1 MNPLR
6 PIVAT
11 LVVLAALAVVVLLSR
26 RHAAPAPPPA
36 PTAESA
42 APTPVPALLIL
53 FFPGDDAML
62 HREARE
68 VPELPAAIPARIKLV
83 MEELVA
89 GSRQGLAPAVP
100 WGATVQAVFVDRDG
114 NAWVD
119 LTPPPADAVSGTDGE
134 LDLAY
139 ATVNSIAA
147 NCPDVRRV
155 QLLFGGQQVA
165 TFGHLDLS
173 RPLAPAPELVAP

>member
-1 MNPLR
+1 MKTLR
-6 PIVAT
+6 PIVAA
-11 LVVLAALAVVVLLSR
+11 LVVLGVLAAVVLLGR
-26 RHAAPAPPPA
+26 RHRAPAPPPA
-36 PTAESA
+36 AEEA
-42 APTPVPALLIL
+42 TPAPTPVPAALVL

-68 VPELPAAIPARIKLV
+68 VPELPAGVPARIKLV

-89 GSRQGLAPAVP
+89 GSHQGFAPAVP
-100 WGATVQAVFVDRDG
+100 WGATVQAVFLDRDG

-119 LTPPPADAVSGTDGE
+119 LTPPPADVVAGTDGE

-139 ATVNSIAA
+139 AAVNSIAA
-147 NCPDVRRV
+147 NCPGVRRV

-165 TFGHLDLS
+165 TFGHLD
-173 RPLAPAPELVAP
+173 

>member
-1 MNPLR
+1 MKPLR

-11 LVVLAALAVVVLLSR
+11 LVVLAALAAVVLLSR
-26 RHAAPAPPPA
+26 RHAAPAPPPE
-36 PTAESA
+36 PTAP
-42 APTPVPALLIL
+42 APTPVPASLVL

-62 HREARE
+62 HREARD

-89 GSRQGLAPAVP
+89 GSRQGFAPAVP
-100 WGATVQAVFVDRDG
+100 WGATVQAVFLDRDG

-139 ATVNSIAA
+139 ATVDSIAA
-147 NCPDVRRV
+147 NCPGVRRV
-155 QLLFGGQQVA
+155 QLLFGGQQIA

-173 RPLAPAPELVAP
+173 RPLAPNAELVAP